1 MKYKNTDNKYLKEI
15 NKTAEETKYFSDDPI
30 HSIIPQSNNK
40 SSALP
45 MYLNRLNYEI
55 QFDRV
60 LPIMSL
66 QSKNFKDF
74 LYSDQ
79 LYGKIN
85 TNNDIVN
92 INEQE
97 LKSLSAKQT
106 LSLVAPAADAFNELF
121 VRHKNLLDKQ
131 VIDSKSVFADIAPQK
146 AFISPNLQHNEYLN
160 LYFNNFYNF
169 INSNDLNKK
178 ITDFHSFIKYFIVF
192 YNTREKIINRTTFI
206 KTKTCSPLATGLV
219 VEIADQKHGDD
230 KQVYTKYIQDPSF
243 PIFDTLTKQYGF
255 VMDKHSPWRLIFD
268 IAGANAQPYLLRYN
282 ISSTEEYFNQFY
294 YYTDYFNYENLK
306 INLLNLYNF
315 IVKEK
320 PIFKDIKTKSI
331 NGKVCIS
338 KVLIERNFIVYDDLF
353 QNIAEEDMLKIYAYT
368 ICCENNMISTQ
379 TQFETLFAEMMTIK
393 RYFNDFEAFDFLNNK
408 RKELSNTG
416 TNTFTKSFF

>member
-1 MKYKNTDNKYLKEI
+1 
-15 NKTAEETKYFSDDPI
+15 
-30 HSIIPQSNNK
+30 
-40 SSALP
+40 
-45 MYLNRLNYEI
+45 
-55 QFDRV
+55 
-60 LPIMSL
+60 
-66 QSKNFKDF
+66 
-74 LYSDQ
+74 
-79 LYGKIN
+79 
-85 TNNDIVN
+85 
-92 INEQE
+92 
-97 LKSLSAKQT
+97 
-106 LSLVAPAADAFNELF
+106 
-121 VRHKNLLDKQ
+121 
-131 VIDSKSVFADIAPQK
+131 
-146 AFISPNLQHNEYLN
+146 
-160 LYFNNFYNF
+160 
-169 INSNDLNKK
+169 
-178 ITDFHSFIKYFIVF
+178 
-192 YNTREKIINRTTFI
+192 
-206 KTKTCSPLATGLV
+206 
-219 VEIADQKHGDD
+219 
-230 KQVYTKYIQDPSF
+230 
-243 PIFDTLTKQYGF
+243 
-255 VMDKHSPWRLIFD
+255 MDKHSPWRLIFD